1 MCPRR
6 TCASARSLLP
16 LLRLSSGVRSVG
28 GAYYTELLEGR
39 KNPLPDEAPLREFAR
54 FAIRTGR
61 LPRREPA
68 RIWGGPGA
76 GGFCGV
82 CEKPIRQDELEYEL
96 EFACHNDDPK
106 RDKVHFHLRCFAAWE
121 FERTKP
127 AN

>member
-1 MCPRR
+1 M
-6 TCASARSLLP
+6 
-16 LLRLSSGVRSVG
+16 
-28 GAYYTELLEGR
+28 
-39 KNPLPDEAPLREFAR
+39 PDEAPLREFAR

-68 RIWGGPGA
+68 RIWGGPGV

-82 CEKPIRQDELEYEL
+82 CEKPISQDELEYEL
-96 EFACHNDDPK
+96 EEFACHDDNPK

-127 AN
+127 AK

>member
-1 MCPRR
+1 LAPGPPVRR
-6 TCASARSLLP
+6 EDVKVYP
-16 LLRLSSGVRSVG
+16 M
-28 GAYYTELLEGR
+28 
-39 KNPLPDEAPLREFAR
+39 PDEAPLREFAR

-68 RIWGGPGA
+68 RIWGGPGV

-82 CEKPIRQDELEYEL
+82 CEKPISQDELEYEL
-96 EFACHNDDPK
+96 EFACHDDNPK
-106 RDKVHFHLRCFAAWE
+106 RDKVHPQRDKVHFHLRCFAAWE